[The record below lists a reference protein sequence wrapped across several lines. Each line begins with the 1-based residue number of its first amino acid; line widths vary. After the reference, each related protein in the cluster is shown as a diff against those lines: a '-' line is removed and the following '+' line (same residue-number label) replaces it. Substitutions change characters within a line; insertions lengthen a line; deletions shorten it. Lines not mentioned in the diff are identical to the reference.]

1 MEKKVRNVKK
11 KLRQIEE
18 LKEKLDNGTA
28 LDPSQVCAQLV
39 LCSIILSA
47 YCESYVLVLSCF
59 CCNIPFKA
67 TKLTLTTT
75 ARKGRDSCFSAG
87 MYARPVVVVI

>member
-39 LCSIILSA
+39 LSSIVLSA
-47 YCESYVLVLSCF
+47 YCESHVLVLPCF
-59 CCNIPFKA
+59 
-67 TKLTLTTT
+67 
-75 ARKGRDSCFSAG
+75 
-87 MYARPVVVVI
+87 VVIFPTKQRNSH